1 MPNPNTRV
9 PYGSTFPFEPFFA
22 ACFLALFAAKL
33 DAALGR
39 QLGFGRELP
48 SKQCGVSAFRSKT

>member
-33 DAALGR
+33 DPTLGR
-39 QLGFGRELP
+39 RLGFRGGTITEGR
-48 SKQCGVSAFRSKT
+48 T